1 MAIAIEKVQ
10 PTSVSFQ
17 SPGAEWV
24 MPMSLVSGK
33 LKVENAY
40 AWPIDKCTARAA
52 GGTEKR
58 S

>member
-1 MAIAIEKVQ
+1 MAMENVQ
-10 PTSVSFQ
+10 PTSFRFQ

-24 MPMSLVSGK
+24 MPISLVSGR

-40 AWPIDKCTARAA
+40 AWPIDRCTARAA
-52 GGTEKR
+52 GGTIER